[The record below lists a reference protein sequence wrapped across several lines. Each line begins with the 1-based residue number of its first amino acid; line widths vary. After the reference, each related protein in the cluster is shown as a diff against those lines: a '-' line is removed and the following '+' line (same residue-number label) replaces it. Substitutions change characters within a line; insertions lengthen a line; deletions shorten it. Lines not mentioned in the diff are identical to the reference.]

1 MNRPF
6 SVFAA
11 LLFVATAVAA
21 RGEGP
26 KNEATWPPTVSKEE
40 TRKYEDLILKLRAG
54 TPHEAGDRAPDAL
67 LCDAGMRAFPT
78 LLASLNGQIETD
90 FVRELVSSRP
100 DGSIAYG
107 YHETIGDVCWGILEK
122 QIEGADPWN
131 RRTMAISFRTSMSL
145 NVIPCRNGWTAHK
158 GLSLPQLQLAA
169 RKDELRLVEWRLEK
183 HPKDSRMLEAASFF
197 RKKVKDL
204 EAAAAERA
212 ESPTTRS
219 IRTCQRV
226 EGSDRMQWR
235 DKSVTLAGNSAGNVL
250 RS

>member
-40 TRKYEDLILKLRAG
+40 TRKYEDLILKLCAG

-131 RRTMAISFRTSMSL
+131 EKNDGDLFQDFYVLERDTVQKWL
-145 NVIPCRNGWTAHK
+145 DAHK

-212 ESPTTRS
+212 R
-219 IRTCQRV
+219 
-226 EGSDRMQWR
+226 
-235 DKSVTLAGNSAGNVL
+235 KSNNAQHPNVSACGGV
-250 RS
+250 R